1 MPCPARAIHLHFL
14 VDPSPGRSRG
24 QPPGLAY
31 VDGRAEEG
39 WLLKGIRR
47 GILDHLSA
55 HGGEPTIV
63 HHSLAQ
69 RAAWL
74 ELTIAYVQNSFLVFD
89 FTQLLRTL
97 KDYPAAPLAIVMFI
111 VTAPH
116 PRKGIEHHAAAD

>member
-1 MPCPARAIHLHFL
+1 MPGPARAIHLHFL

-39 WLLKGIRR
+39 WLLTGIKR

-89 FTQLLRTL
+89 FTQLLRIL
-97 KDYPAAPLAIVMFI
+97 KDYPAARPGDRECLS
-111 VTAPH
+111 
-116 PRKGIEHHAAAD
+116 

>member
-1 MPCPARAIHLHFL
+1 MPGPTRAIHLHFL

-24 QPPGLAY
+24 QPPGIAH

-39 WLLKGIRR
+39 RLLKGIRK

-74 ELTIAYVQNSFLVFD
+74 GLTIAYVQNSFP
-89 FTQLLRTL
+89 RR
-97 KDYPAAPLAIVMFI
+97 PPSAAPICSQQR
-111 VTAPH
+111 APRRWLIG
-116 PRKGIEHHAAAD
+116 PPEDRNR